1 MKKIPTQAI
10 QEGIDALRQIVVL
23 ERLRARQ
30 AAKRVVVHQSL
41 RGIFSVLSLFVGA
54 MAFQLILFLTTFALY
69 QKGWSVG
76 ILNGSIAMIALGFIG
91 LLMMMASRVGRSA
104 PWTSIVRK
112 NNEYS
117 RANRERT
124 GTTKEAA

>member
-76 ILNGSIAMIALGFIG
+76 VLNGSIAMIALGFIG
-91 LLMMMASRVGRSA
+91 ILMMMASRVGRSA
-104 PWTSIVRK
+104 PWMSIVRK